1 MDDIKMLHYD
11 KIDVS
16 EETGVNKTSE
26 SKECDICH
34 YLYFLNK
41 GFKYQLFPSNRCPD
55 LLIVSMKFSN
65 IYILNIQN
73 DDYHCIISGISKS
86 ETIKLLQNIDLTKK
100 NGTL

>member
-1 MDDIKMLHYD
+1 
-11 KIDVS
+11 
-16 EETGVNKTSE
+16 
-26 SKECDICH
+26 
-34 YLYFLNK
+34 
-41 GFKYQLFPSNRCPD
+41 
-55 LLIVSMKFSN
+55 MKFSN

>member
-1 MDDIKMLHYD
+1 MIKLTFL
-11 KIDVS
+11 KKLVLIRQANQKSVIF
-16 EETGVNKTSE
+16 VI
-26 SKECDICH
+26 ICI
-34 YLYFLNK
+34 FLNK

-100 NGTL
+100 NGTLKKNKYQK